1 MPGCFMGQ
9 TAMLEFDLACKG
21 KASWKSILDTEQEQ
35 TSVAIEQLVAPLV
48 SVGVTKLCCV
58 VVY

>member
-9 TAMLEFDLACKG
+9 TSMLVF
-21 KASWKSILDTEQEQ
+21 DTEQEQ

-48 SVGVTKLCCV
+48 SVGVTKLLCCGLQN
-58 VVY
+58 